1 MDLWVL
7 GEDVGANYWRMEE
20 CSSVFSRRRS
30 SQRQWRV
37 AVKFSVLRLKWRG
50 QREGK
55 QKSRL
60 VYEGEGR
67 LPRGLCCIVGCSAED
82 WGGGAV
88 AQRW

>member
-1 MDLWVL
+1 M
-7 GEDVGANYWRMEE
+7 
-20 CSSVFSRRRS
+20 VFARRRS

-67 LPRGLCCIVGCSAED
+67 LARVLRSSVEYSAED
-82 WGGGAV
+82 WERRAV
-88 AQRW
+88 RAE